1 MDETTATLSVSA
13 VYFPYD
19 PRYLGLG
26 ERLYVGSLSQ
36 VEGNHF
42 LEIHGRG
49 MEEKGY
55 KIFTSGKGDYRACVN
70 LRHFVSRYR
79 EAFQSDVRAVLYTFA
94 YLGGRVDLVMRGK
107 EMMGEEVLIRNH
119 ALNMV
124 SLVDASM
131 VGKRFVLD
139 GVAYEVSENFRGFLP
154 ESIISRL
161 GPRDASKINWKA
173 KY

>member
-1 MDETTATLSVSA
+1 MDETTATLSVGA

-79 EAFQSDVRAVLYTFA
+79 ELFKVMSGGIV
-94 YLGGRVDLVMRGK
+94 YLC
-107 EMMGEEVLIRNH
+107 
-119 ALNMV
+119 
-124 SLVDASM
+124 
-131 VGKRFVLD
+131 
-139 GVAYEVSENFRGFLP
+139 LP
-154 ESIISRL
+154 R
-161 GPRDASKINWKA
+161 R
-173 KY
+173 